1 MGTNNS
7 QAIAKDD
14 SRYPY
19 STVLF
24 TLLKLE
30 ILLSLMELCFIYFL
44 RP

>member
-1 MGTNNS
+1 M
-7 QAIAKDD
+7 AKDD

-24 TLLKLE
+24 TLLKSE
-30 ILLSLMELCFIYFL
+30 ILLSLMELCLINFL